1 MLGVRIIFEELTYEK
16 LFSHWRL
23 GTKKATAR
31 APEYLLFSRLW
42 NNFDCSRH
50 RDWDCPILHLA
61 VLDEGRWYSKPRT
74 IGQLVSYPGF
84 VSSDRGWTVDV

>member
-1 MLGVRIIFEELTYEK
+1 MSGVKVLFEGVTYER

-23 GTKKATAR
+23 GTEKVTPR

-50 RDWDCPILHLA
+50 RDRDFPILHLA

-74 IGQLVSYPGF
+74 IGQLVSYLGF